1 MHRRKSRV
9 KVYRESWNKR
19 IDLLISDPKTVLRKR
34 WTTSL
39 AQTKRPKWLARVRS
53 IPASNF
59 ARVPWA
65 DKFDFGMYRRA
76 KKQARRKPKRE
87 TRRSSAPPQ
96 LEPGAPTDL
105 QLMHAI
111 QSQDPEALSQLYDR
125 YNGILKALI
134 LRVIHNEA
142 EADDLLQEIFME
154 IWNQARNFSAQKG
167 KPLGWMVTLAR
178 RRAIDGLRKK
188 QAYARAEQRLQ
199 SETEQQPD
207 AWVHNATEEE
217 IALSDTRFLIRKV
230 INGLPPAQQ
239 QAIDLAFFR
248 GMSQREIAAKTNTPL
263 GTVKTRLELG
273 LKKIY
278 DGLKELK
285 DEL

>member
-87 TRRSSAPPQ
+87 TRRFSAPPQ
-96 LEPGAPTDL
+96 LESGAPTDL

-111 QSQDPEALSQLYDR
+111 QSQDPDALSQLYDR

>member
-1 MHRRKSRV
+1 M
-9 KVYRESWNKR
+9 
-19 IDLLISDPKTVLRKR
+19 DPLEHDVVGGDITEV
-34 WTTSL
+34 
-39 AQTKRPKWLARVRS
+39 
-53 IPASNF
+53 PAPRLP
-59 ARVPWA
+59 AA
-65 DKFDFGMYRRA
+65 
-76 KKQARRKPKRE
+76 
-87 TRRSSAPPQ
+87 APE

-105 QLMHAI
+105 ELMEGI
-111 QSQDPEALSQLYDR
+111 QVENPEALSQLYDR

-188 QAYARAEQRLQ
+188 QAYARAGERLQ
-199 SETEQQPD
+199 TETEQQPD
-207 AWVHNATEEE
+207 AWVHNETEQE
-217 IALSDTRFLIRKV
+217 ISFADTRKLVRNV
-230 INGLPPAQQ
+230 ITTLPPAQQ
-239 QAIDLAFFR
+239 QAIELAFFR

-278 DGLKELK
+278 DGLKELR

>member
-1 MHRRKSRV
+1 MHLKTKKRLRAV
-9 KVYRESWNKR
+9 K
-19 IDLLISDPKTVLRKR
+19 PKTEKR
-34 WTTSL
+34 VRAVKL
-39 AQTKRPKWLARVRS
+39 KTKRRPGA
-53 IPASNF
+53 
-59 ARVPWA
+59 
-65 DKFDFGMYRRA
+65 A
-76 KKQARRKPKRE
+76 KLKRPQF
-87 TRRSSAPPQ
+87 SAPPQ
-96 LEPGAPTDL
+96 LEPGAPSDL
-105 QLMHAI
+105 ELMQAI
-111 QSQDPEALSQLYDR
+111 QASDADALSQLYDR

-134 LRVIHNEA
+134 LRVVHNEA

-154 IWNQARNFSAQKG
+154 IWNQAKNFSAQKG

-188 QAYARAEQRLQ
+188 QAYARAEERLQ
-199 SETEQQPD
+199 NEVEQQPD
-207 AWVHNATEEE
+207 AWVHNATEEA
-217 IALSDTRFLIRKV
+217 IVLSDTRVLIRKV
-230 INGLPPAQQ
+230 ISGLPPAQQ

-278 DGLKELK
+278 DGLKELR

>member
-1 MHRRKSRV
+1 MSD
-9 KVYRESWNKR
+9 
-19 IDLLISDPKTVLRKR
+19 DLST
-34 WTTSL
+34 
-39 AQTKRPKWLARVRS
+39 
-53 IPASNF
+53 
-59 ARVPWA
+59 
-65 DKFDFGMYRRA
+65 
-76 KKQARRKPKRE
+76 
-87 TRRSSAPPQ
+87 SAPFEAETEKPG
-96 LEPGAPTDL
+96 LTARAPVIEPGEPTDL
-105 QLMHAI
+105 ELMQGI
-111 QSQDPEALSQLYDR
+111 QREDPDALSKLYDR

-134 LRVIHNEA
+134 LRVIHNES

-154 IWNQARNFSAQKG
+154 IWNQAKNFSAHKG

-188 QAYARAEQRLQ
+188 QAYARAEERLQ
-199 SETEQQPD
+199 NETEQQPE

-217 IALSDTRFLIRKV
+217 IAFSDTRVLVRKV
-230 INGLPPAQQ
+230 IVSLPVAQQ
-239 QAIDLAFFR
+239 EAINFAFFR

-278 DGLKELK
+278 DGLKDLK

>member
-1 MHRRKSRV
+1 MKARKR
-9 KVYRESWNKR
+9 
-19 IDLLISDPKTVLRKR
+19 LPKTDDDSDNSSRAP
-34 WTTSL
+34 
-39 AQTKRPKWLARVRS
+39 AQM
-53 IPASNF
+53 PAL
-59 ARVPWA
+59 
-65 DKFDFGMYRRA
+65 
-76 KKQARRKPKRE
+76 Q
-87 TRRSSAPPQ
+87 
-96 LEPGAPTDL
+96 PGAPSDL
-105 QLMHAI
+105 ELMERI
-111 QSQDPEALSQLYDR
+111 QAEDPDALSQLYDR

-154 IWNQARNFSAQKG
+154 IWGQAKNFSAQKG

-188 QAYARAEQRLQ
+188 QAYARAEERLQ
-199 SETEQQPD
+199 QETEQQPD

-217 IALSDTRFLIRKV
+217 IEFGDRRVLIRRV
-230 INGLPPAQQ
+230 IATLPVPQQ
-239 QAIDLAFFR
+239 QAIELAFFR

-278 DGLKELK
+278 DGLKELR

>member
-1 MHRRKSRV
+1 MGRSEQISLTRQKSKKRV
-9 KVYRESWNKR
+9 GATRARARS
-19 IDLLISDPKTVLRKR
+19 LTV
-34 WTTSL
+34 
-39 AQTKRPKWLARVRS
+39 
-53 IPASNF
+53 
-59 ARVPWA
+59 
-65 DKFDFGMYRRA
+65 
-76 KKQARRKPKRE
+76 
-87 TRRSSAPPQ
+87 APR
-96 LEPGAPTDL
+96 LEPGAPTDFE
-105 QLMHAI
+105 LMERI
-111 QSQDPEALSQLYDR
+111 QARDADGLSELYDR

-142 EADDLLQEIFME
+142 EADDLLQEIFVE
-154 IWNQARNFSAQKG
+154 IWNQAKNFSAQKG

-188 QAYARAEQRLQ
+188 QAYARAEERLQ
-199 SETEQQPD
+199 NETEQQPD

-217 IALSDTRFLIRKV
+217 IVLSDTRKLIRKV
-230 INGLPPAQQ
+230 INRLPPAQQ

-278 DGLKELK
+278 DGLKDLR

>member
-1 MHRRKSRV
+1 MKPANLVAS
-9 KVYRESWNKR
+9 
-19 IDLLISDPKTVLRKR
+19 SDPKPRKR
-34 WTTSL
+34 V
-39 AQTKRPKWLARVRS
+39 RPARPGARS
-53 IPASNF
+53 RP
-59 ARVPWA
+59 VL
-65 DKFDFGMYRRA
+65 
-76 KKQARRKPKRE
+76 
-87 TRRSSAPPQ
+87 PQ
-96 LEPGAPTDL
+96 LEPGAPSDFDL
-105 QLMHAI
+105 MKAI
-111 QSQDPEALSQLYDR
+111 QTGDPDALSQLYDR

-154 IWNQARNFSAQKG
+154 IWNQAKNFSAQKG

-188 QAYARAEQRLQ
+188 QAYARAEERLQ
-199 SETEQQPD
+199 NETEQQPD

-217 IALSDTRFLIRKV
+217 IVLSDTRRLIRKV
-230 INGLPPAQQ
+230 IKSLPPPQQ

-278 DGLKELK
+278 DGLKDLK